1 MLLGLAH
8 RVCHHVKQSLL
19 YICFFSIDLFHC
31 IKSNVLSRRLPIL
44 LWLFVTFIIFHFP
57 IGKKL
62 WGGPSPKTPTEL
74 MIVLQ
79 RFLKPHF
86 FSSDEKPSFLCPAQ
100 AIPVGNMFSFNRCT
114 LGVACKE
121 EEWSFC
127 VIFMCQPKLF
137 KPTQNIPGLMSLSNG
152 GVLSLAWNIM
162 LIIMINKTK

>member
-8 RVCHHVKQSLL
+8 RVCHHFKQSLL

-31 IKSNVLSRRLPIL
+31 IKSNVLSCRLPIL

-79 RFLKPHF
+79 RFLTPHF
-86 FSSDEKPSFLCPAQ
+86 FSSDEEPSFLCPAQ

-114 LGVACKE
+114 LGVACKNE
-121 EEWSFC
+121 GWSFS
-127 VIFMCQPKLF
+127 VPAKINRTK
-137 KPTQNIPGLMSLSNG
+137 TQTYQGRWAYLMVGSFPLPEI
-152 GVLSLAWNIM
+152 LCWLLW
-162 LIIMINKTK
+162 

>member
-1 MLLGLAH
+1 MATQILCDLSYSLASKLSLASES
-8 RVCHHVKQSLL
+8 CSLL
-19 YICFFSIDLFHC
+19 LALHTTFDIKSNSHCCTSVFFSIDLFHC
-31 IKSNVLSRRLPIL
+31 IKSNVLSCRLPIL

-79 RFLKPHF
+79 RFLTPHF
-86 FSSDEKPSFLCPAQ
+86 FSSDEEPSFLCPAQ

-121 EEWSFC
+121 DIY
-127 VIFMCQPKLF
+127 VPAKIF
-137 KPTQNIPGLMSLSNG
+137 
-152 GVLSLAWNIM
+152 
-162 LIIMINKTK
+162 

>member
-79 RFLKPHF
+79 RFLTPHF
-86 FSSDEKPSFLCPAQ
+86 FHRTKSLPFFAQPRPFQWATCSVLTGAHWEWPARMRNEVFVWYLCASQ
-100 AIPVGNMFSFNRCT
+100 NHLNQLKTYQGRWAYLMVGPFPLPEILCW
-114 LGVACKE
+114 LL
-121 EEWSFC
+121 W
-127 VIFMCQPKLF
+127 
-137 KPTQNIPGLMSLSNG
+137 
-152 GVLSLAWNIM
+152 
-162 LIIMINKTK
+162 